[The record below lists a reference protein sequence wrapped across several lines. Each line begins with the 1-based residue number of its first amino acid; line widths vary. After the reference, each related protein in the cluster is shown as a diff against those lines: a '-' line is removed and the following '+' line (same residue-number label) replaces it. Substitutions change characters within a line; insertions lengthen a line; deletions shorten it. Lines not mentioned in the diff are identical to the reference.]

1 MQLIEGRLGEDY
13 EPRNVQVDLM
23 EVAPGAF
30 AIKLRSADGVIAEIP
45 AEDSRSDGDADG
57 GEDREPEEEE
67 EGGGAREDALP
78 SRERE
83 LTARVADAE
92 AELEFV
98 RDRASKL
105 ETELEQMQ
113 KNSTAPE
120 ITDESI
126 KRPSER

>member
-13 EPRNVQVDLM
+13 EPRNVQVDLT

-45 AEDSRSDGDADG
+45 AEDSLSDGDADGEHG

-67 EGGGAREDALP
+67 EGGGARKDEPAALP

-83 LTARVADAE
+83 LAARVADAE
-92 AELEFV
+92 AELVFV
-98 RDRASKL
+98 RDRARKL
-105 ETELEQMQ
+105 ETELEKMQ
-113 KNSTAPE
+113 ET
-120 ITDESI
+120 
-126 KRPSER
+126 R